1 MPDDDPSQCKSWTR
15 EHPFKLIALDV
26 VYQFRVEF
34 NF

>member
-1 MPDDDPSQCKSWTR
+1 MPDDHPSQCKSRTR
-15 EHPFKLIALDV
+15 EHTFKLIALNV